1 MAVFGAELMLG
12 VDGAGNFAGNLMRFH
27 DRTVLAAESGPAKS
41 RLALT
46 LCAARHH
53 SRQTPKNAVSV

>member
-1 MAVFGAELMLG
+1 MQG
-12 VDGAGNFAGNLMRFH
+12 VDGAGNFVGNLMRFH
-27 DRTVLAAESGPAKS
+27 NRTVLAAESGPAKS